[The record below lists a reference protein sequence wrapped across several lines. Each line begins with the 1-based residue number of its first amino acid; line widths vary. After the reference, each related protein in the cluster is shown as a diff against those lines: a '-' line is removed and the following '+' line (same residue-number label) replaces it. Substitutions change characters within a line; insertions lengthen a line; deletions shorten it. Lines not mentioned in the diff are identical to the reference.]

1 MSTDKEREHK
11 REPQSLNEAKVLIV
25 DDDEAIHDSLHMLMS
40 SVGLESACYA
50 SAQEFLT
57 DYDPDLPGCLVLD
70 VRMPGMSGI
79 DLQERLVAMQSILP
93 IVFITGHGE
102 VTMAV
107 HAMRAG
113 AVDFLQK
120 PFSEQAL
127 LDRIHQA
134 IEQDANG
141 RALLG
146 RRDAIV
152 ERIASLTPRER
163 QVMEMVVDG
172 VANKVIAI
180 DLGGSERTVE
190 IHRARVMKKTGAE
203 SLPHLVRLAIQVKD

>member
-1 MSTDKEREHK
+1 MF
-11 REPQSLNEAKVLIV
+11 IV
-25 DDDEAIHDSLHMLMS
+25 DDDEAIRDSLQMLMS
-40 SVGLESACYA
+40 SVGLESACYE
-50 SAQEFLT
+50 SALNFLT
-57 DYDPDLPGCLVLD
+57 DYHPDQPGCLVLD

-79 DLQERLVAMQSILP
+79 DLQERLVAMHSILP
-93 IVFITGHGE
+93 IIFITGHGE

-113 AVDFLQK
+113 AVDFVQK

-134 IEQDANG
+134 VAQDSKS

-163 QVMEMVVDG
+163 QVMKMVVDG
-172 VANKVIAI
+172 MANKVIAI
-180 DLGGSERTVE
+180 DLGVSERTVE
-190 IHRARVMKKTGAE
+190 IHRARVMQKMGAE
-203 SLPHLVRLAIQVKD
+203 SLPHLVRMAIQVNN

>member
-1 MSTDKEREHK
+1 MKKNRPT
-11 REPQSLNEAKVLIV
+11 VFIV
-25 DDDEAIHDSLHMLMS
+25 DDDEAIRDSLHMLMS

-57 DYDPDLPGCLVLD
+57 DYDPDHPGCLVLD

-180 DLGGSERTVE
+180 DLGVSERTVE
-190 IHRARVMKKTGAE
+190 IHRARVMKKMGAE
-203 SLPHLVRLAIQVKD
+203 SLPHLVRMAIQVKD

>member
-1 MSTDKEREHK
+1 MTKT
-11 REPQSLNEAKVLIV
+11 EPTVFIV
-25 DDDEAIHDSLHMLMS
+25 DDDEAIRDSLQMLMS

-57 DYDPDLPGCLVLD
+57 DYDPDQPGCLVLD

-93 IVFITGHGE
+93 IIFITGHGE
-102 VTMAV
+102 VPMAV

-113 AVDFLQK
+113 AVDFVQK

-127 LDRIHQA
+127 LDQIHRA
-134 IEQDANG
+134 VEQDSKS

-152 ERIASLTPRER
+152 ERVASLTPRER
-163 QVMEMVVDG
+163 QVMGMVIDG
-172 VANKVIAI
+172 MANKVIAI
-180 DLGGSERTVE
+180 DLGVSERTVE
-190 IHRARVMKKTGAE
+190 IHRARVMQKMGAE
-203 SLPHLVRLAIQVKD
+203 SLPHLVRMAIEAKD